1 MIYIGTEKEELA
13 EKWASKQLG
22 IKASPSVYKALSGVD
37 KKGDFS
43 CVVLLTNFT
52 ARNIDLNIVGKK
64 NWATPKNTIKM
75 FNGVFNTIFH
85 ELNAVRATALIAK
98 SNVTCQNFVEH
109 LGFLYE
115 GSMRKA
121 YDNDE
126 DMQIYGFLKEEYTS
140 HSWCRS

>member
-1 MIYIGTEKEELA
+1 MIYIGTDKEDLA
-13 EKWASKQLG
+13 EQWASKQLG

-37 KKGDFS
+37 KSGDFS

-52 ARNIDLNIVGKK
+52 ARNID
-64 NWATPKNTIKM
+64 
-75 FNGVFNTIFH
+75 
-85 ELNAVRATALIAK
+85 LNAVRATALIAK

-140 HSWCRS
+140 HGWCRS

>member
-1 MIYIGTEKEELA
+1 MIYIGTEKEDLA
-13 EKWASKQLG
+13 EQWASKQLG

-37 KKGDFS
+37 KSGDFS

-85 ELNAVRATALIAK
+85 ELN
-98 SNVTCQNFVEH
+98 
-109 LGFLYE
+109 E

-140 HSWCRS
+140 HGWCRS